1 MTDED
6 RIKIQQTMQEL
17 AAQVLRQEQTAP
29 GAQDADLV
37 HWAKNKLSGSDAA
50 PVPVP
55 PTPVPTPPP
64 APPAQMVE
72 PTVPAPAA
80 PIGTTAQ
87 DDEDEGVLHIQR
99 PGQTFQPG
107 SNPTDGGSAS
117 NNSQGNGE
125 Q

>member
-1 MTDED
+1 MTEED

-29 GAQDADLV
+29 GVQDPDLV
-37 HWAKNKLSGSDAA
+37 QWAKNKLSGNDAA
-50 PVPVP
+50 PVPMP

-64 APPAQMVE
+64 ARPTQTVE
-72 PTVPAPAA
+72 PTAPATSSA
-80 PIGTTAQ
+80 TTAAAQ
-87 DDEDEGVLHIQR
+87 GDEGEGVLHIQR

-107 SNPTDGGSAS
+107 SSQTDGGPAS